1 MCWALEGVLCW
12 VIGLMSSSGLDLPGD
27 MFTENPHFHN
37 RYLSSV
43 RNVNASSPQNTV
55 KKKKVFTHKK
65 HVLLLMKTGFWM
77 VIYWGHVGPLV
88 YEA

>member
-55 KKKKVFTHKK
+55 KKKSVHTQKTCFVAHENR
-65 HVLLLMKTGFWM
+65 VLDGYIL
-77 VIYWGHVGPLV
+77 GPCGAPGV
-88 YEA
+88 